1 MSATLAPGVSRDD
14 LLAVAADGCYHCGEP
29 LPARP
34 AQLKVDGEMQAF
46 CCDGCAA
53 AAQWIRDADLGDYYR
68 LRSEHAARVGTD
80 AIDLAVWDREE
91 LLAEHVHDVPGGREI
106 TLLTDGMR
114 CAACAWLIDRAL
126 ARENGVLEAGAN
138 AITGRIR
145 LAWDPQRTSLSKPLR
160 QLVALG
166 YRPYLASGEAREAAR
181 RRERNRDLVRIG
193 IAGLGSMQAMML
205 AGSLYLD
212 TTHSMPLPTRDFF
225 RWLTLL
231 VATPVVFYAGWPF
244 IAGAW
249 REWRHRQLGMDTL
262 IAGSTLLAYFASA
275 VETVRGGEHVWF
287 DAAVMF
293 VFLLLVARQLEQRA
307 RNIASAQVD
316 ALARARPAF
325 APPHPSDGSRESVPL
340 AALTV
345 DDIACIA
352 AGEAVPADG
361 VLLDDSARFEEALLT
376 GEANP
381 VDKHAGDR
389 VFAGTVCRERPA
401 RMRVTTTGSATRL
414 SQLSRLVE
422 RAQAQRPAL
431 ALMAERIAHWFV
443 AGLLLATVLVYF
455 AWRAHDPARAF
466 EVTLALLV
474 ISCPC
479 ALSLAVPAALAS
491 THGAL
496 ARLGVLAVRENTLE
510 RLADATDIVFDKTG
524 TLGDG
529 RPVLVERKAFDGIEL
544 ADALRIAAA
553 LERDSGHPIALAFAS
568 VGGADLPAARELR
581 TVPGHGIEGVVEGRR
596 WRLGR
601 AGFAAAA
608 VAATN
613 ANDDAGLWLGDGE
626 HALARFELAENER
639 PDARAAIDLLR
650 AQGLTVHLSSG
661 DAAVPVRRF
670 GRQLGIDVV
679 HFRQTP
685 EDKLAFVRG
694 LQDDGRRVAMV
705 GDGLND
711 APVLAGAD
719 VSLAIGNGAALAQR
733 AADLVLTGRS
743 LKRIPQAIELAR
755 RTRRVIRQN
764 IAWAL
769 GYNLLALPLA
779 AAGLVTPWVA
789 ALGMALSSLI
799 VTANALRLTRAV
811 PGHDR

>member
-1 MSATLAPGVSRDD
+1 
-14 LLAVAADGCYHCGEP
+14 
-29 LPARP
+29 
-34 AQLKVDGEMQAF
+34 
-46 CCDGCAA
+46 
-53 AAQWIRDADLGDYYR
+53 
-68 LRSEHAARVGTD
+68 
-80 AIDLAVWDREE
+80 
-91 LLAEHVHDVPGGREI
+91 
-106 TLLTDGMR
+106 
-114 CAACAWLIDRAL
+114 
-126 ARENGVLEAGAN
+126 ENA
-138 AITGRIR
+138 
-145 LAWDPQRTSLSKPLR
+145 
-160 QLVALG
+160 
-166 YRPYLASGEAREAAR
+166 
-181 RRERNRDLVRIG
+181 
-193 IAGLGSMQAMML
+193 
-205 AGSLYLD
+205 
-212 TTHSMPLPTRDFF
+212 
-225 RWLTLL
+225 
-231 VATPVVFYAGWPF
+231 
-244 IAGAW
+244 
-249 REWRHRQLGMDTL
+249 
-262 IAGSTLLAYFASA
+262 
-275 VETVRGGEHVWF
+275 
-287 DAAVMF
+287 
-293 VFLLLVARQLEQRA
+293 
-307 RNIASAQVD
+307 
-316 ALARARPAF
+316 
-325 APPHPSDGSRESVPL
+325 
-340 AALTV
+340 
-345 DDIACIA
+345 
-352 AGEAVPADG
+352 
-361 VLLDDSARFEEALLT
+361 
-376 GEANP
+376 
-381 VDKHAGDR
+381 
-389 VFAGTVCRERPA
+389 
-401 RMRVTTTGSATRL
+401 
-414 SQLSRLVE
+414 
-422 RAQAQRPAL
+422 
-431 ALMAERIAHWFV
+431 
-443 AGLLLATVLVYF
+443 
-455 AWRAHDPARAF
+455 
-466 EVTLALLV
+466 
-474 ISCPC
+474 
-479 ALSLAVPAALAS
+479 
-491 THGAL
+491 
-496 ARLGVLAVRENTLE
+496 LE

-581 TVPGHGIEGVVEGRR
+581 TVPGHGIEGVVDGRH

-608 VAATN
+608 STATD

-670 GRQLGIDVV
+670 GRQLGSDAV